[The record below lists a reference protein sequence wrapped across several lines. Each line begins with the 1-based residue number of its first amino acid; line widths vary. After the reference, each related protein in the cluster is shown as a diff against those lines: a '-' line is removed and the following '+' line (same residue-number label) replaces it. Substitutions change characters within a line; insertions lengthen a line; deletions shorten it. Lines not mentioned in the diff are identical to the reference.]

1 MCMMMDLST
10 LTVQGR
16 TGHPGPVL
24 GDEPLGL
31 TIYMKYPVFLF
42 TVKVLVLFV
51 PQLIFDLRG
60 QNNIDQL
67 YITECVLSKS
77 VMVRLLTNKSLLT
90 NDRRLY
96 LCVPPIHPPFLWSL
110 RVLKLP

>member
-10 LTVQGR
+10 LTVQG
-16 TGHPGPVL
+16 L
-24 GDEPLGL
+24 I
-31 TIYMKYPVFLF
+31 IYMKYPVFLF